1 MTKQAPKTLIFSLLA
16 VVGGVFLFRR
26 IKCAPR
32 AEPDHDARLD
42 EMLEQ
47 SFPASDAPA
56 Y

>member
-1 MTKQAPKTLIFSLLA
+1 MTKQTPKTMILSLLA
-16 VVGGVFLFRR
+16 VAGGMFLFQK
-26 IKCAPR
+26 IKCAR
-32 AEPDHDARLD
+32 QVEREEARLD